1 MTCTGIMT
9 NLITSNFPMAF
20 AYREPVVS
28 NQNNAIG
35 ADNPIARDASRTLLR
50 QRAKG

>member
-28 NQNNAIG
+28 NQTRSVGRGNA
-35 ADNPIARDASRTLLR
+35 
-50 QRAKG
+50 